1 MSNIKIHLKTLFPD
15 VEVYFNVD
23 TDNMTATCPLLD
35 LPESAILM
43 MIGEKGYEKLKI
55 EFDYFPYRVKYP
67 YNFIRPNPDYDALK
81 PYLKTLKYGNKNYFI
96 GVIEEYNYTLNMLMC
111 DNLDYSK
118 LGGIY
123 NRVMDLNFRFTKEYD
138 LKNKHITTLNKFC
151 EYLKKEISKV
161 KDIRISHMNIKE
173 LINDIPK
180 IIKKYK

>member
-35 LPESAILM
+35 LPESAILI
-43 MIGEKGYEKLKI
+43 MIGERGYEKLKI

-67 YNFIRPNPDYDALK
+67 YNFIRPNPDHDALN

-123 NRVMDLNFRFTKEYD
+123 NRVMNLKYRFKKIYD
-138 LKNKHITTLNKFC
+138 LKDNHITTLNKFR
-151 EYLKKEISKV
+151 EYLIIQYEKFPDMFYYEEA
-161 KDIRISHMNIKE
+161 KE
-173 LINDIPK
+173 LVIDIPK